1 MRQKAFL
8 GKLLK
13 KLRAKMEQQN
23 YVGVQQLPIAPVGYD
38 ERIQYNSG
46 GLNKVSSKQGYV
58 PNEYTG
64 RSKMTYGGME
74 RKKAAMG
81 MSKMD
86 EDMMGSM
93 RSQMMMGG
101 KREGMMYGGRAMKGQ
116 GGKMKGGSDIYAMES
131 ACNKMAGYNKSL
143 PSKR

>member
-1 MRQKAFL
+1 MGIFKDIAE
-8 GKLLK
+8 K
-13 KLRAKMEQQN
+13 
-23 YVGVQQLPIAPVGYD
+23 VQQLAQQPIVQTYD
-38 ERIQYNSG
+38 SVFSLSTNPYERLEYDRG
-46 GLNKVSSKQGYV
+46 GLNKVSKNGYV

-101 KREGMMYGGRAMKGQ
+101 KREGMMYGGRAMKGH

-143 PSKR
+143 PKGR

>member
-1 MRQKAFL
+1 MRFIR
-8 GKLLK
+8 KLIEK
-13 KLRAKMEQQN
+13 VARQS
-23 YVGVQQLPIAPVGYD
+23 YGGVQELPTAPIGYS
-38 ERIQYNSG
+38 ENIRYNSG
-46 GLNKVSSKQGYV
+46 GLNKVSNKQGYV

-101 KREGMMYGGRAMKGQ
+101 KREGMMYGGRAMKNQ
-116 GGKMKGGSDIYAMES
+116 GSKMKGGSDIYAMES